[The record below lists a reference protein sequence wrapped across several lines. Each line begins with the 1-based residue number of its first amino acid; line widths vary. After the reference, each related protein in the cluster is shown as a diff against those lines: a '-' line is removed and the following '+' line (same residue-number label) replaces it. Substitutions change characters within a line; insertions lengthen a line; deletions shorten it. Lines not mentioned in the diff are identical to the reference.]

1 MVGDFNEAGGDKRKK
16 KWGDAHRHNFL
27 DDELYYLITVMIK
40 GKLEVVFFENAL
52 EFIFF
57 LLKDIIKALK
67 I

>member
-1 MVGDFNEAGGDKRKK
+1 MKQVETREKK
-16 KWGDAHRHNFL
+16 KWGDARMHNFL

-52 EFIFF
+52 EFFFF